1 LTTYIY
7 QLPEWP
13 QFYWDYEV
21 LVGQLTSVRHNQ
33 GRLVGRMEALG
44 FSLCAEAVLQTLTLD
59 VLKSSEIEGEN
70 LDKDQ
75 VRSSIARRLGMEVA
89 GMVPS
94 DRSVDGV
101 VEMMLDA
108 TQNYD
113 KPLTKERL
121 FGWHAALFPTGYSG
135 MTKVNVGCWRDD
147 EKGLMQVVSGHIGHE
162 WVHYEAPSAQR
173 LEGEME
179 EFLAWVNRDSELD
192 LVLKACI
199 AHLWFVTIHPFE
211 DGNGRIARAI
221 ADMFLARSEQ
231 SSQRFYS
238 MSAQLRLERDS
249 YYDMLEETQKGTLD
263 ITEALTWFLQCLN
276 RAFDGI
282 EVILD
287 DVLRKTRFWEA
298 YVDVPLN
305 DRQRLMLN
313 KMLNGFEGKLTSSKW
328 AKIAKCSQD
337 TATRDIKELMN
348 VNVLMKD
355 SGGGRSTSYSCR
367 AAGGIHG
374 SLRYGK
380 R

>member
-1 LTTYIY
+1 MNTYIH

-13 QFYWDYEV
+13 QFCWDYEA
-21 LVGQLTSVRHNQ
+21 LAGQLASVRHKQ
-33 GRLVGRMEALG
+33 GRLVGRMDALG
-44 FSLCAEAVLQTLTLD
+44 FSLSTEAVLQTLTLD

-94 DRSVDGV
+94 NRSVDGV

-113 KPLTKERL
+113 QPLTKERL

-135 MTKVNVGCWRDD
+135 IVKVNVGCWRDD
-147 EKGLMQVVSGHIGHE
+147 KNGLMQVISGSIVHE
-162 WVHYEAPSAQR
+162 WVHYEAPAADR
-173 LEGEME
+173 LEAEMG
-179 EFLAWVNRDSELD
+179 EFLDWVNRDSDLD

-221 ADMFLARSEQ
+221 ADMLLARSEQ

-238 MSAQLRLERDS
+238 MSAQIRLERED

-263 ITEALTWFLQCLN
+263 ITEALTWFLKCLN

-287 DVLRKTRFWEA
+287 DVMRKTRFWEA
-298 YVDVPLN
+298 YADVPLN

-313 KMLNGFEGKLTSSKW
+313 KMLNGFEGKVISSKW
-328 AKIAKCSQD
+328 AKITKVSQD
-337 TATRDIKELMN
+337 TATRDIKELIKFN
-348 VNVLMKD
+348 ILMPD
-355 SGGGRSTSYSCR
+355 SGGGRSTSYSLVQN
-367 AAGGIHG
+367 
-374 SLRYGK
+374 SDGK
-380 R
+380 

>member
-1 LTTYIY
+1 MTTYIY

-355 SGGGRSTSYSCR
+355 SGGGRSTSYSL
-367 AAGGIHG
+367 AQNGD
-374 SLRYGK
+374 SEQ
-380 R
+380 

>member
-1 LTTYIY
+1 MNTYIY

-21 LVGQLTSVRHNQ
+21 LVGQLASVRHKQ
-33 GRLVGRMEALG
+33 GRLVGRMETLG
-44 FSLCAEAVLQTLTLD
+44 FSLCTEAVLQTLTLD

-113 KPLTKERL
+113 KVLTKERL

-135 MTKVNVGCWRDD
+135 MIKVNVGCWRDD
-147 EKGLMQVVSGHIGHE
+147 KKGLMQVISGHIGHE

-173 LEGEME
+173 LEAEME
-179 EFLAWVNRDSELD
+179 EFLDWVNRDSDLD

-221 ADMFLARSEQ
+221 ADMLLARSEQ

-238 MSAQLRLERDS
+238 MSAQIRLERDS
-249 YYDMLEETQKGTLD
+249 YYDMLEETQKGTLN
-263 ITEALTWFLQCLN
+263 ITEALTWFLKCLN

-298 YVDVPLN
+298 YVDLPLN
-305 DRQRLMLN
+305 DRQRLMIN

-328 AKIAKCSQD
+328 AKITKCSQD
-337 TATRDIKELMN
+337 TATRDIKELIIFG
-348 VNVLMKD
+348 VLMKD
-355 SGGGRSTSYSCR
+355 SAGGRSTSYSLVENKN
-367 AAGGIHG
+367 
-374 SLRYGK
+374 SK
-380 R
+380 K